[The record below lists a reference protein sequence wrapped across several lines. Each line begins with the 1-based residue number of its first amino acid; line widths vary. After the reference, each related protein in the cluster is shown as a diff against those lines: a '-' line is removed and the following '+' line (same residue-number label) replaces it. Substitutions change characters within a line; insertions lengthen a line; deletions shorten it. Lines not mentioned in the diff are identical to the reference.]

1 MAPRNTGTGWV
12 FEQMVVPA
20 LERGGY
26 SYQKQYRAGI
36 KPDGRPYIADLL
48 VTDLRVNPNRKL
60 LVSLKWQQTSG
71 TAEQKVPYEVITL
84 LALLDTSNYHGA
96 YLVLGGG
103 GWSPELKKFY
113 TGGGLATYI
122 PGASRIRILDLYDFI
137 ALANNRQL

>member
-1 MAPRNTGTGWV
+1 MAPRDTGTGWV

-26 SYQKQYRAGI
+26 RYERQYRAGT
-36 KPDGRPYIADLL
+36 KPDGSPYIADLL
-48 VTDLRVNPNRKL
+48 VIDAQVNPNRKL

-84 LALLDTSNYHGA
+84 LGLLNTGNYHGA

-103 GWSPELKKFY
+103 GWSPDLKRFYISGELK
-113 TGGGLATYI
+113 TYI
-122 PGASRIRILDLYDFI
+122 PDASRVRILDLYDFI
-137 ALANNRQL
+137 ALANSRQL